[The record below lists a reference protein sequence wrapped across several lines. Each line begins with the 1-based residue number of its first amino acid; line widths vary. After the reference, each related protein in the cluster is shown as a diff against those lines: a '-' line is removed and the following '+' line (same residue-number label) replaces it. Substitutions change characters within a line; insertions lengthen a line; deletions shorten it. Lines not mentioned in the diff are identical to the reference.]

1 VIPNLG
7 NGEWDTYILN
17 DARVVDPASPC
28 VQAHVTLDEKQFA
41 DTQLANGFKDQRVID
56 ADQFELT
63 FSLPDTGPQASCLND
78 PPPINSIPNGD
89 GWFWNTTEAVPLVNQ
104 SDPAGGGRE
113 RPTQAQACLGRKTGG
128 GKGTSNPVTGWKDA
142 EAFKTANNLTYGL
155 SRCHLIASILG
166 GRGNDALTR
175 TNLVPCWQSGMNT
188 GTPSMRT
195 FESKAQNMIQGPSP
209 ISERTTR
216 SSTR

>member
-1 VIPNLG
+1 MPG
-7 NGEWDTYILN
+7 AED
-17 DARVVDPASPC
+17 R
-28 VQAHVTLDEKQFA
+28 
-41 DTQLANGFKDQRVID
+41 R
-56 ADQFELT
+56 
-63 FSLPDTGPQASCLND
+63 
-78 PPPINSIPNGD
+78 
-89 GWFWNTTEAVPLVNQ
+89 
-104 SDPAGGGRE
+104 
-113 RPTQAQACLGRKTGG
+113 G

>member
-1 VIPNLG
+1 M
-7 NGEWDTYILN
+7 
-17 DARVVDPASPC
+17 
-28 VQAHVTLDEKQFA
+28 
-41 DTQLANGFKDQRVID
+41 
-56 ADQFELT
+56 
-63 FSLPDTGPQASCLND
+63 
-78 PPPINSIPNGD
+78 
-89 GWFWNTTEAVPLVNQ
+89 
-104 SDPAGGGRE
+104 GGGGE